1 MVSPTTSD
9 VGLPLSNQTIYLT
22 DTFEL
27 PKASIK
33 TQLENLRA
41 KITDSITTKTTIL
54 LAGEKAGSKLA
65 KAKELNIPY
74 NNQPKRTTDR
84 RPTKFDK
91 K

>member
-1 MVSPTTSD
+1 
-9 VGLPLSNQTIYLT
+9 
-22 DTFEL
+22 
-27 PKASIK
+27 
-33 TQLENLRA
+33 
-41 KITDSITTKTTIL
+41 L